1 MADPIVDVVGFM
13 QDVLAEQACQSVD
26 VTKTVDGDLE
36 ANLEESSSPM
46 NSPNAGSWTSVE
58 AVMEVLEKGARR
70 YRIKR
75 EALRL
80 DAKEDEYA
88 GVAEAA
94 AAAAGTEA
102 FVYEESDDATAFFL
116 PYTWSLAVD
125 LTIDLRWEHEEIVL
139 FPTMPYFESW
149 KEQDELLETDEAQ
162 AVETHGLPP
171 I

>member
-1 MADPIVDVVGFM
+1 MLGPFRERLFDEDFDGQAWASELCSLADPIVDVVGFM

-80 DAKEDEYA
+80 DAKEDENA

-102 FVYEESDDATAFFL
+102 FVYEESDDATHSSCTQVL
-116 PYTWSLAVD
+116 
-125 LTIDLRWEHEEIVL
+125 LT
-139 FPTMPYFESW
+139 
-149 KEQDELLETDEAQ
+149 
-162 AVETHGLPP
+162 
-171 I
+171 

>member
-1 MADPIVDVVGFM
+1 MHRLRDRHGLVSLRLLFRVQIA
-13 QDVLAEQACQSVD
+13 
-26 VTKTVDGDLE
+26 T
-36 ANLEESSSPM
+36 
-46 NSPNAGSWTSVE
+46 
-58 AVMEVLEKGARR
+58 GARR
-70 YRIKR
+70 
-75 EALRL
+75 
-80 DAKEDEYA
+80 
-88 GVAEAA
+88 
-94 AAAAGTEA
+94 
-102 FVYEESDDATAFFL
+102 FDDATAFFL